1 MKMRIRHAVAAVV
14 IPVVMSVAATP
25 SFAGVFESIEHA
37 VAKDAT
43 KAAEKRAV
51 KEVGQAG
58 KVIVVVVPEGANL
71 TSAVRTAVSK
81 ARSPEG
87 EVARMPGVDV
97 ARIPGAKEFK
107 PLATE
112 AGQFTKRQVNDPR
125 MSLRNP

>member
-1 MKMRIRHAVAAVV
+1 
-14 IPVVMSVAATP
+14 MSVAATP

-43 KAAEKRAV
+43 KAAEKGAV

-87 EVARMPGVDV
+87 EVAR
-97 ARIPGAKEFK
+97 IPGAKEFK

>member
-43 KAAEKRAV
+43 KAAEKGAV

-87 EVARMPGVDV
+87 EVAR
-97 ARIPGAKEFK
+97 IPGAKEFK